1 MKKNNTYTFRKF
13 INDVH
18 LWLGLASGIILF
30 IVCFTGTVL
39 VFEQEIKEFFAEDVI
54 VEAQVEKQTVTILA
68 EELKDSN
75 GFYVTG
81 VTIPNNQNEAYTFLV
96 KEDLKQPRGTKVLV
110 DPYTKVIHKAEKTKA
125 DAFMLTMFKLHRW
138 LLLDPTIGRPIVGVA
153 TIVFLVLAISG
164 IILWFPKRIKWKT
177 VKQGFKIK
185 TKANWKRVNHDLHN
199 TLGFYACL
207 FLLVMAITG
216 LCWSFESYREG
227 LGYVMGTKIF
237 DRSSPEFH
245 LEDSSDAMTISYD
258 EAIQLANQTLNY
270 PGELAVTFP
279 NPKNNYYSF
288 RKYNDSNWSPSTSD
302 KLFLDTAGAVLKV
315 EYFDEKPLN
324 QKLAAVIKPL
334 HTGDIF
340 GTFSKVVYFLAC
352 LIATSLPVT
361 GTLIW
366 LNKLKKKNNRKVPNL
381 RKMSSNAR
389 E

>member
-1 MKKNNTYTFRKF
+1 MKNKKKYSFRKF
-13 INDVH
+13 MNDVH

-39 VFEQEIKEFFAEDVI
+39 VFEQEIKEFFAEDFI
-54 VEAQVEKQTVTILA
+54 VEPQVEKQTITNLA
-68 EELKDSN
+68 EELKAIND
-75 GFYVTG
+75 FYVTG
-81 VTIPNNQNEAYTFLV
+81 VTIPTNENEAYAFLV
-96 KEDLKQPRGTKVLV
+96 KEDLNQRRGTKVLV
-110 DPYTKVIHKAEKTKA
+110 DPYTKAIYKAEKTKA
-125 DAFMLTMFKLHRW
+125 DAFMFTMFKLHRW
-138 LLLDPTIGRPIVGVA
+138 LLLDTTIGRPIVGVA
-153 TIVFLVLAISG
+153 TIIFLILAISG
-164 IILWFPKRIKWKT
+164 IVLWFPKKVKWKT

-199 TLGFYACL
+199 TLGFYACI

-237 DRSSPEFH
+237 DRSSPEFQ
-245 LEDSSDAMTISYD
+245 LEHNSDVRSISYD

-279 NPKNNYYSF
+279 DQKNNFYSF
-288 RKYNDSNWSPSTSD
+288 RKYNSDNWSPSTSD
-302 KLFLDTAGAVLKV
+302 KLFLDITGTVLKI
-315 EYFDEKPLN
+315 EHFDEKPFN

-340 GTFSKVVYFLAC
+340 GTFSKIVYFLAC

-366 LNKLKKKNNRKVPNL
+366 WNKLKKKKKKTV
-381 RKMSSNAR
+381 K
-389 E
+389 